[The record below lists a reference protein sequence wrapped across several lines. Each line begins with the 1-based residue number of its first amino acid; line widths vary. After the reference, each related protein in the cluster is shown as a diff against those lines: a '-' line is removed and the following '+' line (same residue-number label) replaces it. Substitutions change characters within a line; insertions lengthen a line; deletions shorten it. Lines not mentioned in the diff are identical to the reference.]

1 MDPVQLA
8 LFRFMDVVMT
18 TALLAGGADG
28 IHKLIKPFLNYR
40 SGP

>member
-1 MDPVQLA
+1 MYH
-8 LFRFMDVVMT
+8 FMDVVMT

-28 IHKLIKPFLNYR
+28 IHKLTKRMLDYR